1 MRLINLQNHTGWPG
15 NMQKSEKKNSNFFF
29 QGHPGHPALILSVGS
44 TDPGSR

>member
-29 QGHPGHPALILSVGS
+29 QGHPGHHNIDLERRI
-44 TDPGSR
+44 D